1 MISVEAVP
9 GASAARAE
17 YMERLM
23 SRLDQTVVPT
33 DGPTDGAITGSFPLP
48 LTALTQRQGIHTAL
62 RSCRFAVED
71 NTKRGGFWIR
81 SETKTL
87 QQISATISSRLR
99 QVQIE
104 QY

>member
-33 DGPTDGAITGSFPLP
+33 DGPTHGAITGSFPLP
-48 LTALTQRQGIHTAL
+48 LTALTQRQGIHSAAL
-62 RSCRFAVED
+62 LPFRSGGQHEAWRFLD
-71 NTKRGGFWIR
+71 QK
-81 SETKTL
+81 
-87 QQISATISSRLR
+87 
-99 QVQIE
+99 
-104 QY
+104 